1 MRAFLS
7 LIYIVAVGACVTWIY
22 TSYKRVHEP
31 VTITKSVPPGY
42 QKAKIPKEDDASWQ
56 EKANGAMA
64 VAEAEAKADLAKV
77 DGLSAPKTQA
87 SAAFAEK
94 KDKPSFAA
102 KLLKNTKKW
111 FANLGKKKG
120 SKVAKAKPKATKNWK
135 VVQRK

>member
-7 LIYIVAVGACVTWIY
+7 LIYVVAVGACVTWIY

-31 VTITKSVPPGY
+31 VSITKAVPPGY
-42 QKAKIPKEDDASWQ
+42 QKAKLPKEDDASWQ

-64 VAEAEAKADLAKV
+64 VAEAEAKAEAAKT
-77 DGLSAPKTQA
+77 DGISAPKAPSTSTA
-87 SAAFAEK
+87 VEK

-111 FANLGKKKG
+111 FANLGKKK
-120 SKVAKAKPKATKNWK
+120 STKVARAKSKTTKNWK